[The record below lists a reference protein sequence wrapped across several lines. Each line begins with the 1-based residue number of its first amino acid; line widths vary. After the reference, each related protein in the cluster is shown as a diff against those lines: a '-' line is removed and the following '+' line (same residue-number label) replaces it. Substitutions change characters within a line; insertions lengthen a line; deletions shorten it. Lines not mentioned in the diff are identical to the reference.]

1 MAEQV
6 RIKIQVNSVA
16 TPQQSSVNKVLAPKP
31 PFDLGKIFAALSI
44 LILLVGVLIYRFW
57 PAESPSSRLIA
68 APNEV
73 AIDDSSSS
81 APLET
86 TAISLPVP
94 EQTHPQ
100 PNSIEKASSKAVLDP
115 QALNQATAQA
125 SSDTPALAQTNP
137 NQATSE
143 TTTLSQASATQ
154 AASETTTLSQ
164 ASATQPATET
174 TTLSQA
180 SATQATSETTSLSQ
194 ASATQAASETPSL
207 SQASATQT
215 APETTSLSQASA
227 IQVVSDEQRSSEVNT
242 SEQLLIT
249 EESERLTTEPTLAK
263 QAPRWIDQQLPRAQL
278 TSGISRRE
286 PLDTLTRI
294 TLSEQNVAY
303 LFLELRGMQGQQVQ
317 VHWYQGQQLRAS
329 VDLAIGGQRWRTNS
343 SKQFDMS
350 SRGNWRVS
358 VVNQQQK
365 LIFEQEFTVD

>member
-16 TPQQSSVNKVLAPKP
+16 TPQQPSVNKVLAPKA

-68 APNEV
+68 APIAV

-100 PNSIEKASSKAVLDP
+100 PNNIEKAASKAVLDS

-137 NQATSE
+137 NQTASETTTLSQASATQAAYETTTLSQASATQAAYE

-154 AASETTTLSQ
+154 AASET
-164 ASATQPATET
+164 AT
-174 TTLSQA
+174 
-180 SATQATSETTSLSQ
+180 LSQ
-194 ASATQAASETPSL
+194 ASATQAASD
-207 SQASATQT
+207 
-215 APETTSLSQASA
+215 TTRLSQASA

-249 EESERLTTEPTLAK
+249 QESERLITEPTLAK
-263 QAPRWIDQQLPRAQL
+263 QAPRWINQQLPRAQL